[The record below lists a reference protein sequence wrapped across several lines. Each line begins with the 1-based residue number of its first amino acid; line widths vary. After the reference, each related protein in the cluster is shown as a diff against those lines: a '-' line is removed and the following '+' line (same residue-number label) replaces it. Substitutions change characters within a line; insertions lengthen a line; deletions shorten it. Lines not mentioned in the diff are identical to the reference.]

1 LQRLGKVIVVLELY
15 RDTNQGKEVLVR
27 IAYDTNKS
35 KKEAIEAI
43 RKQLDLSPEWGEKL
57 GGVLGVREI

>member
-1 LQRLGKVIVVLELY
+1 MELY
-15 RDTNQGKEVLVR
+15 RDTDLGKEVLIR

-43 RKQLDLSPEWGEKL
+43 RNQLDLSLEWGEKL
-57 GGVLGVREI
+57 GNILGVQEI